1 MTDKPFEEPSGR
13 AFYTAQDYPIGDS
26 VNALIRRVKMSMSR
40 CIEAGMARH
49 GLTDAQWGPLLLIRH
64 DLGRTAARLAEL
76 LDVDPGAMTRTID
89 RLEHKGLVR
98 RERSGEDRREVI
110 LVLTSDGE
118 RAAAK
123 VPVVL
128 AAANNAHLAGF
139 TDEEFAT
146 LRTLLQR
153 MADNGARLQADTQA
167 TASRPGEPLA
177 AQRED

>member
-1 MTDKPFEEPSGR
+1 MTDKS
-13 AFYTAQDYPIGDS
+13 FYSAQDYPIGDS
-26 VNALIRRVKMSMSR
+26 VNALIRRIKMSMSR

-110 LVLTSDGE
+110 LALTTDGE
-118 RAAAK
+118 RAAAR

-128 AAANNAHLAGF
+128 AAANNAHLSGF

-146 LRTLLQR
+146 LRALLQR

-167 TASRPGEPLA
+167 SASRPGEPLA

>member
-1 MTDKPFEEPSGR
+1 MTDKPFYS
-13 AFYTAQDYPIGDS
+13 AQDYPIGDS

-40 CIEAGMARH
+40 CIEADMARH

-110 LVLTSDGE
+110 LDLTAEGE
-118 RAAAK
+118 EAAAR

-139 TDEEFAT
+139 TDEEFAM
-146 LRTLLQR
+146 LRALLQR
-153 MADNGARLQADTQA
+153 MADNGARLQAEAQA
-167 TASRPGEPLA
+167 SVNRAGEPFA
-177 AQRED
+177 PQRED